1 MEEQRINRFA
11 PTITIPEEK
20 PKYDHGYTEEEV
32 LCIKQ
37 RREEI
42 FKRDLYAEPVT
53 TEEFKTIIVPFCRI
67 NRTEKFI
74 LAPEKKVKEPK
85 APKEPKAK
93 KLTKKEIKLRMNN
106 IIIAKAMGQS
116 VSQED
121 EIFFK
126 ENTKEEKLI

>member
-1 MEEQRINRFA
+1 MEDNKNKFA

-74 LAPEKKVKEPK
+74 LAPEKKPKAPK
-85 APKEPKAK
+85 APKEK

>member
-1 MEEQRINRFA
+1 MEENKNKFA

-20 PKYDHGYTEEEV
+20 PKYDHGYSEEEV
-32 LCIKQ
+32 LRIKQ

-74 LAPEKKVKEPK
+74 LAPEKKPKAPK
-85 APKEPKAK
+85 APKEK

>member
-11 PTITIPEEK
+11 PNITVPEEK

-32 LCIKQ
+32 LRIKQ

-74 LAPEKKVKEPK
+74 LAPEKKSKVPK
-85 APKEPKAK
+85 APKEK

>member
-1 MEEQRINRFA
+1 MEDNKNKFA

-32 LCIKQ
+32 LRIKQ

-74 LAPEKKVKEPK
+74 LAPEKKPKAPK
-85 APKEPKAK
+85 APKEK